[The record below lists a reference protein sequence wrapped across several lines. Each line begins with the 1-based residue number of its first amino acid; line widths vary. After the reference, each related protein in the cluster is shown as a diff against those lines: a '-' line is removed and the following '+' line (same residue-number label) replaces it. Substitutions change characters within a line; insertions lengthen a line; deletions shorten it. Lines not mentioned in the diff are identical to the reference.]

1 MRVSK
6 DIFDEWMTKLED
18 SMDKLTS
25 RKCCSKPAFLKVL
38 NKGNGAELQ
47 NALWGKTEKNMKYLE
62 AHCDLFRIQKKNK
75 YHTETSHSSSRK
87 MPHHVVDKLKDTK

>member
-25 RKCCSKPAFLKVL
+25 RKRCSKPAFLKVL
-38 NKGNGAELQ
+38 NKGNSAELQ

-62 AHCDLFRIQKKNK
+62 AHCDLFRIQKKINITLK
-75 YHTETSHSSSRK
+75 
-87 MPHHVVDKLKDTK
+87 HHIHLQERCLTMWWTN